1 MPKKLDEIKAIE
13 KIEQLCK
20 LISTKEETIKFLG
33 WKNNEYLGVDKTYLI
48 LYNTKLKITWETTSF
63 ANFIKKPTKGPSKFK
78 NLDFLKKRRHSN
90 DEFINKIKEKFPD
103 KNWDFSKTNYINYH
117 TKICIICHEKDPITG
132 KEHGEFWVEPA
143 NLLSPKSGDRCPKC
157 SGKYN
162 PTTEEFIEK
171 AKILCNNKYSFEKT
185 IYLNSSTKIIVTCPI
200 HGDFLITPNDFLSG
214 KGCPHCRDSKGEK
227 KIIEFFNKIGIS
239 YEYQYRLKSELIKG
253 APNQKYI
260 FIDFLVKYN
269 NRKIFIEF
277 NGEQHYRYVNI
288 FHKNTD
294 KFQNQYLRDLS
305 IINYAR
311 DNGIEYLEIPYC
323 DFERIFE
330 ILEAFLQDGID
341 ITTKLTREIWTGP
354 DIPLGLPYY
363 PNIP

>member
-1 MPKKLDEIKAIE
+1 MPKKLEEKEALERIE
-13 KIEQLCK
+13 NQCK
-20 LISTKEETIKFLG
+20 LISTNDEIIEFLG
-33 WKNNEYLGVDKTYLI
+33 WKDEKYIGNDKTYLI
-48 LYNTKLKITWETTSF
+48 LYNSKLGVTWNTTSY
-63 ANFIKKPTKGPSKFK
+63 ANFIKQPIRVPYNLK
-78 NLDFLKKRRHSN
+78 NLESSKKRRFSN
-90 DEFINKIKEKFPD
+90 EDFINKIKEKFPN

-117 TKICIICHEKDPITG
+117 TKVCIICHEKDPITG
-132 KEHGEFWVEPA
+132 KEHGDFWAKPA

-171 AKILCNNKYSFEKT
+171 AKILCNNKYSFENT
-185 IYLNSSTKIIVTCPI
+185 VYINNHTKITVTCPI
-200 HGDFLITPNDFLSG
+200 HGDFLIAPSDFLSG
-214 KGCPHCRDSKGEK
+214 KGCPHCKDSKGGK

-269 NRKIFIEF
+269 NRNIFIEF
-277 NGEQHYRYVNI
+277 NGEQHYKYVNI

-294 KFQNQYLRDLS
+294 NFRRQFLRDLS
-305 IINYAR
+305 IINYAK

-323 DFERIFE
+323 DFGRISE

-363 PNIP
+363 QNIP